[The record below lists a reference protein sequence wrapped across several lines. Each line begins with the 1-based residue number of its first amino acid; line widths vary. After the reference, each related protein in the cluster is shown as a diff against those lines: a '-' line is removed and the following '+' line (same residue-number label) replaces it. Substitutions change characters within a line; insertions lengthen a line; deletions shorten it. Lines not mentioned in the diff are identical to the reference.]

1 MSKIVRYVTTEG
13 GRYGIVDEDGMI
25 YSLDRDPYTTDDP
38 LTPGDLVGPLDDILL
53 EPPTSPSKIICVGR
67 NYEAHAKEHNAEVPE
82 NPMLF
87 LKPSSALTGFD
98 TPIKLPVAVG
108 RVDLEGE
115 LVIVIG
121 KKARKVKEAEALD
134 YIFGYTIG
142 NDVSARVLQKA
153 DNQWGRAKGFDTFCP
168 LGPVVSTDITD
179 PQNLKIQTRL
189 NGEVVQDSNTSYMI
203 FSVAYLIEFIS
214 HIMTLNVGDI
224 ILTGTPA
231 GVSQLSVN
239 DKIEIEIEGIGVLR
253 NWVEADND

>member
-13 GRYGIVDEDGMI
+13 GRYGVVNEDGLI
-25 YSLDRDPYTTDDP
+25 YSLAYDPFTTSAPMTLGELIGPIDD
-38 LTPGDLVGPLDDILL
+38 LLL
-53 EPPTSPSKIICVGR
+53 EPPVTPSKIICVGR

-87 LKPSSALTGFD
+87 LKPSSALTAFD
-98 TPIKLPVAVG
+98 TPIKLPSDVG

-115 LVIVIG
+115 LVVVIG
-121 KKARKVKEAEALD
+121 KQARKVKEAEALD
-134 YIFGYTIG
+134 YVLGYTIG
-142 NDVSARVLQKA
+142 NDVSARVLQKK

-168 LGPVVSTDITD
+168 LGPVINTDIAD

-203 FSVAYLIEFIS
+203 FSVAYLVEFIS

-231 GVSQLSVN
+231 GVSELAV
-239 DKIEIEIEGIGVLR
+239 DDTIEIEIENIGILR
-253 NWVEADND
+253 NWVEADS